1 MQMVNIRKSSFEN
14 CVFLLCLQVT
24 IIYHH
29 LMPLDWM
36 LSSLAEV
43 IPVQIALEHRSD
55 RYTLQLLYFTTSSS
69 AKIQNFHASV
79 QLSQRMRPIGR
90 PSNAS
95 QKTGEEIFERCKVS
109 TKTFKRKWRGKNS
122 KNKTKHILH
131 VVLASYLRQQRF
143 FMLLF
148 HMPKTYFSGGEKRK
162 PKLVL
167 VSQATDKSTA
177 LSMIYQKIPKLLHLR
192 ISSILIQQIRFI
204 KTRCSKKLSKPP
216 LSSFSDCCW

>member
-1 MQMVNIRKSSFEN
+1 MQLVNIRNSSFEN

-36 LSSLAEV
+36 LSSLAGV
-43 IPVQIALEHRSD
+43 IPVQIASEHRSD
-55 RYTLQLLYFTTSSS
+55 RYALQLLHFKTSSS
-69 AKIQNFHASV
+69 AKIQNFHSSV
-79 QLSQRMRPIGR
+79 QLSQRMCSISRPR
-90 PSNAS
+90 HAS
-95 QKTGEEIFERCKVS
+95 QKTGEYVFERCKVFM
-109 TKTFKRKWRGKNS
+109 KTFKRNGGK
-122 KNKTKHILH
+122 KKTAKTKQSTFCTYI
-131 VVLASYLRQQRF
+131 LASCLREQRF

-192 ISSILIQQIRFI
+192 AYLQYSYIVDQVYQDKVLEESQQTSVSIFQ
-204 KTRCSKKLSKPP
+204 
-216 LSSFSDCCW
+216 